1 MILRFH
7 TLVDRLP
14 EAFDSTVQPAHDV
27 IASIGAQE
35 FIDSYRKRIMMVY
48 DDAMSWMPVERD
60 SDSDGRGL
68 VSPSPL
74 RNQILSGTRETNS
87 RFSPVIGS
95 VNRSTRATNCSGW
108 LKSS

>member
-1 MILRFH
+1 M
-7 TLVDRLP
+7 P

-48 DDAMSWMPVERD
+48 DDAMSWMASRRD

-68 VSPSPL
+68 VL
-74 RNQILSGTRETNS
+74 
-87 RFSPVIGS
+87 
-95 VNRSTRATNCSGW
+95 ATP
-108 LKSS
+108 